1 MQGRCPL
8 SPCPWAFEAVK
19 SADRGG
25 GKRGYVFVVREDEL
39 ALPPYWL
46 KHLAE
51 QALPLDWAAQ
61 YRWPWWEV
69 V

>member
-1 MQGRCPL
+1 M
-8 SPCPWAFEAVK
+8 
-19 SADRGG
+19 
-25 GKRGYVFVVREDEL
+25 FVVREDKL

-51 QALPLDWAAQ
+51 QALTLDWAAQ

-69 V
+69 VQVSQPSGHGHRRTGSHYSSAER